1 MPGLPDTTDDRL
13 NQLAKLMHE
22 QDDEQMA
29 RINQLQGQLTAILSA
44 VVQLQS
50 YLPKDIMPVPL
61 DALIES
67 VEGSSDAQ
75 AIAFLRQQI
84 FDAADV
90 AGQIERGEGTGTYTG
105 DLNK

>member
-22 QDDEQMA
+22 QDDDQMV

-44 VVQLQS
+44 VVQLQT

-61 DALIES
+61 GAVIES

-75 AIAFLRQQI
+75 AIAALLN
-84 FDAADV
+84 AAIV
-90 AGQIERGEGTGTYTG
+90 AGEVEQGKGTGTYTG
-105 DLNK
+105 DLNA

>member
-13 NQLAKLMHE
+13 NHLGRLMHE

-29 RINQLQGQLTAILSA
+29 RIKMLEGQLTAIVSA
-44 VVQLQS
+44 LMQLQK

-61 DALIES
+61 GNVGES

-75 AIAFLRQQI
+75 AIEFLQN
-84 FDAADV
+84 AANV

-105 DLNK
+105 DLNG